1 MAEAPTRARST
12 LLAHHLYDF
21 ADCEHRVA
29 LDATLDRSLRTP
41 PDPATELLLEH
52 GRRFEREIVDPLGY
66 PAVEIDDADWDRA
79 AARTLDLMRSGV
91 PGIDQGVLIGPG
103 RLARPDLLERVDGPS
118 AFGGFYY
125 VPGDVKSALSP
136 RTDAALQV
144 GFAALLLERAQGL
157 RPSTGFLVLGDGRRE
172 IVDLD
177 AIRTTVDDAV
187 ARAEAVSLG
196 SAETVPFFGPS
207 CAHCRWRGTCLPRL
221 ESERDV
227 SFVAGLTRTRH
238 RVLRRYGV
246 STIDELAAA
255 NLGALVAAGVPSDGL
270 ERAQM
275 QARSLLEGGVLRR
288 RAVPVPRGVR
298 RELFAFVEADP
309 LDHGAP
315 FLVAWGE
322 GAAGGGG
329 VESYRVHVV
338 STDDERRSA
347 ALSLLEILESQAV
360 AREPVYSFGG
370 RTLRSIESLCDGV
383 GVSPARTGDLLGR
396 VVDLAPWVRR
406 AGILPVFR
414 YAFAEVA
421 ALARG
426 TPRPRL
432 DDGDDALFV
441 LHAALSAAPDPGVV
455 RGRLESAGVDAL
467 RSLAAIRAWVA
478 SGETGSRRS

>member
-41 PDPATELLLEH
+41 PDPATELLFEH
-52 GRRFEREIVDPLGY
+52 GRRFEREIVDPLRY
-66 PAVEIDDADWDRA
+66 PAVEVDEGDWELA
-79 AARTLDLMRSGV
+79 AARTVALMRSGV

-103 RLARPDLLERVDGPS
+103 RLARPDLLERVDGAS
-118 AFGGFYY
+118 ALGALHY

-144 GFAALLLERAQGL
+144 GFAALLLERVQGL
-157 RPSTGFLVLGDGRRE
+157 RPATGFLVLGDGRRE

-187 ARAEAVSLG
+187 ARAEAVSSGL
-196 SAETVPFFGPS
+196 AETIPFFGSS
-207 CAHCRWRGTCLPRL
+207 CAHCRWRGACLPRL

-227 SFVAGLTRTRH
+227 SFVHGLTRTRH
-238 RVLRRYGV
+238 RVLRRHGV

-255 NLGALVAAGVPSDGL
+255 DIGALVAAGVPSDGL
-270 ERAQM
+270 ERAQL
-275 QARSLLEGGVLRR
+275 QARSLLEGSVLRR

-298 RELFAFVEADP
+298 RELFAFVDADP
-309 LDHGAP
+309 LDRGAP

-322 GAAGGGG
+322 GAAGSGV
-329 VESYRVHVV
+329 VESFGVRVV

-360 AREPVYSFGG
+360 AREPVYVFGG
-370 RTLRSIESLCDGV
+370 RTPRAMESLCDGV
-383 GVSPARTGDLLGR
+383 GVAPARAGDLLGR

-414 YAFAEVA
+414 YSFAEVA
-421 ALARG
+421 AVARG
-426 TPRPRL
+426 APRPTL
-432 DDGDDALFV
+432 DDADDALFV
-441 LHAALSAAPDPGVV
+441 LHAARSAASDPDDV
-455 RGRLESAGVDAL
+455 RVRLEAAGVAAL
-467 RSLAAIRAWVA
+467 RSLAAIRAWIA
-478 SGETGSRRS
+478 SGEPGSRRS